1 MRLFI
6 FYPFALQANQI
17 FTTSI
22 LPLPSLHRKAKK
34 QIVLYYASIV
44 RYYLSKNA
52 VPKECGQRNCITRR
66 QQRRG
71 LYFDHQCVAIN
82 ETYSRGKLIYLL
94 LLELRIFVMK
104 TTLTFEKSP
113 QSLDTVIRL
122 RGSKST

>member
-1 MRLFI
+1 MPVSYCITYLKMRFLKSADREI
-6 FYPFALQANQI
+6 ALQDVNKEGAC
-17 FTTSI
+17 I
-22 LPLPSLHRKAKK
+22 LT
-34 QIVLYYASIV
+34 I
-44 RYYLSKNA
+44 
-52 VPKECGQRNCITRR
+52 
-66 QQRRG
+66 
-71 LYFDHQCVAIN
+71 QCVAIN